1 MQVLNFKTLAAN
13 SSLFFF
19 KYYVGQ
25 TKYICKPKLTQTM
38 GLQFLKFCVIVK
50 AIESVWVQ
58 TPVLPSA
65 VAWTWASDLAFPS
78 LSYLICKMGIIVA
91 STKMVFGKII
101 WNDVMEIP
109 WHNAQHMVSPLEMLA
124 IIHNA
129 PRGIKI
135 EQQEWAKKTDQA
147 GETGPSL
154 KKPINHF
161 LSYCVRNG
169 P

>member
-1 MQVLNFKTLAAN
+1 
-13 SSLFFF
+13 
-19 KYYVGQ
+19 
-25 TKYICKPKLTQTM
+25 
-38 GLQFLKFCVIVK
+38 
-50 AIESVWVQ
+50 
-58 TPVLPSA
+58 
-65 VAWTWASDLAFPS
+65 
-78 LSYLICKMGIIVA
+78 MGIIVA
-91 STKMVFGKII
+91 STKLVFEKII

-135 EQQEWAKKTDQA
+135 EQEERAKKTDQA

-161 LSYCVRNG
+161 LSHCVRNG